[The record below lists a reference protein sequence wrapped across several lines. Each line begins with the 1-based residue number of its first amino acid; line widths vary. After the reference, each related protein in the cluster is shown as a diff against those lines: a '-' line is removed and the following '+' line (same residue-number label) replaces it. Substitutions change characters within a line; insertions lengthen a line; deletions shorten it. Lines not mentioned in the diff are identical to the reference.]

1 MSSKT
6 TKSAENWV
14 DSLRDFPMDGLRP
27 VFPEL
32 AGLEKDAAKKFG
44 DTRRHVSRS
53 NRAIL
58 KDARHLNN
66 VIEDLGDLPTPGTA
80 IHLLTAKRFS
90 TFNIIEAI
98 LKLRAPAT
106 IEDLRISTLGFSR
119 TNVEALAEMLDS
131 HQVERLTFVF
141 SIYFRSLEK
150 ASCENMMAELGRRGA
165 RIISLLQHSKVLT
178 IQTSDGQ
185 NYVTEGSG
193 NLRSCA
199 SLENV
204 TIYNDPEL
212 LRFHNGW
219 IDSLFEAKK

>member
-1 MSSKT
+1 
-6 TKSAENWV
+6 V
-14 DSLRDFPMDGLRP
+14 
-27 VFPEL
+27 
-32 AGLEKDAAKKFG
+32 
-44 DTRRHVSRS
+44 TRTA
-53 NRAIL
+53 RAIL
-58 KDARHLNN
+58 KDARHLTN
-66 VIEDLGDLPTPGTA
+66 VIDDLGDLPAPGEA

-119 TNVEALAEMLDS
+119 ANVEALSAMLDS
-131 HQVERLTFVF
+131 KQVEKLTFIF
-141 SIYFRSLEK
+141 SIFFKSLEK

-204 TIYNDPEL
+204 TLYNDLEL
-212 LRFHNGW
+212 LQFHNGW